1 MINTRGIIFRTINQC
16 ADVVVACR
24 EALSILW
31 IEFLL
36 GNKYLMHRDRRC
48 QDGLKYSSD
57 VTEQPNVKTRRMPSS
72 KVICFLLF
80 VTTFQLVLVLG
91 ELGSQTF
98 QIHIKAPL
106 VKIITLKEKS
116 EKDWNT
122 IQFTGFILAGREP
135 GPRALPYL
143 IFD

>member
-1 MINTRGIIFRTINQC
+1 MSTSCIIFRTSNQY
-16 ADVVVACR
+16 ADVAVACR
-24 EALSILW
+24 EALWILW

-36 GNKYLMHRDRRC
+36 ENKYLMHRDRRC

-122 IQFTGFILAGREP
+122 IQYTGFILAGREP